1 MARKKD
7 IRFLLTVSRFGSGFF
22 MARTPRRLSQTEK
35 EIYSRNILLPE
46 IGELGQ
52 SKLLAASV
60 VVIGLGGLGSPAVSY
75 LAAAGVGE
83 IGIVDADSV
92 SLSNL
97 QRQIL
102 HGRGD
107 VGRSKVDSAA
117 DTILRLNP
125 DVHIHAW
132 KTLLDRENAPEIIAP
147 YDFVVEATDNFESKF
162 LVNDTCVRL
171 GKPFSHAG
179 ILGAHGQTMT
189 IVPGAGP
196 CFRCIFEEVP
206 QPGTYDTPD
215 RTGVLGSVAGVMGAI
230 QATEA
235 LKSILGLDGL
245 LVGRLLT
252 WDALRMTFREIRLPA
267 DRRCRVC
274 DPLETAFARKG
285 K

>member
-7 IRFLLTVSRFGSGFF
+7 TRFLLTVSLLGSGFF
-22 MARTPRRLSQTEK
+22 MPGIPRDLSQTEK
-35 EIYSRNILLPE
+35 EIYNRNILLPE
-46 IGELGQ
+46 IGESGQ

-60 VVIGLGGLGSPAVSY
+60 LVVGLGGLGSPAAFY

-107 VGRSKVDSAA
+107 VGKDKIDSAA
-117 DTILRLNP
+117 GTISRLNP
-125 DVHIHAW
+125 DTRVRAW
-132 KTLLDRENAPEIIAP
+132 KTFLGNENARDIVAP

-171 GKPFSHAG
+171 GIPFSHAG
-179 ILGAHGQTMT
+179 VLGGYGQAMT
-189 IVPGAGP
+189 IVPGEGP

-206 QPGTYDTPD
+206 RPGTYDTPD

-235 LKSILGLDGL
+235 LKSILGIDGL

-252 WDALRMTFREIRLPA
+252 WDALRMTFREVRLPT
-267 DRRCRVC
+267 DRRCKVC
-274 DPLETAFARKG
+274 DSRGTASGTER
-285 K
+285 